1 VLAGNRGSSI
11 CQNAKTAFSR
21 AADTAGTSAHIIYGE
36 NISVSI
42 GRIFLILL
50 RNGKGI

>member
-36 NISVSI
+36 NISQDLCAV
-42 GRIFLILL
+42 FCVEVQE
-50 RNGKGI
+50 

>member
-21 AADTAGTSAHIIYGE
+21 AAGTAGTSAHIIYGE
-36 NISVSI
+36 NISRFNLAYI
-42 GRIFLILL
+42 LILL
-50 RNGKGI
+50 HYGKGI